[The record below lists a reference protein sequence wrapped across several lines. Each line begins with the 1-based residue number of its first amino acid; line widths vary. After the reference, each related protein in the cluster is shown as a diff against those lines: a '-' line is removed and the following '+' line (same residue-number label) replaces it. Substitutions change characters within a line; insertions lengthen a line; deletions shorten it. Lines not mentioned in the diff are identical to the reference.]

1 MNNDDTVIDL
11 NLELDILIAALSDEI
26 IYITAGV

>member
-1 MNNDDTVIDL
+1 MYNDDMQYDL

-26 IYITAGV
+26 IYITVGA

>member
-1 MNNDDTVIDL
+1 MTNDDTIVDL
-11 NLELDILIAALSDEI
+11 NIELDILIAALSDEI